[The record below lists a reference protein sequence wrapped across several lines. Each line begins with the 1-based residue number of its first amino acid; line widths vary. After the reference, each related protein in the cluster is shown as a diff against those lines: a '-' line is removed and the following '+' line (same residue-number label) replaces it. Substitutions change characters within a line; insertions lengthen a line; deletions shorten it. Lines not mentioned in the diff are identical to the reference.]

1 MNADAP
7 TDMQRQEVLDFALER
22 LVELHKQRNA
32 TEQLQQMQQMLQRA
46 PDFDSQLQMQQ
57 HSQFSQLSPELS
69 QERKFDSYQQSS

>member
-32 TEQLQQMQQMLQRA
+32 IEQLQQMQQMQQMQQRA
-46 PDFDSQLQMQQ
+46 PDFDSQMQQ

-69 QERKFDSYQQSS
+69 QDTIDLGLA

>member
-32 TEQLQQMQQMLQRA
+32 IEQLQQMQQMQQRA
-46 PDFDSQLQMQQ
+46 PDFDSQMQQ

-69 QERKFDSYQQSS
+69 QDTIDLGLA